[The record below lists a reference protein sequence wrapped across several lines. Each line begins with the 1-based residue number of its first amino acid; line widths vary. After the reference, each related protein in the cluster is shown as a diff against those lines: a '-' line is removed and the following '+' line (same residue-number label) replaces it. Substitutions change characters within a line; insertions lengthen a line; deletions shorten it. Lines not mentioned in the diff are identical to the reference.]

1 MAGAGG
7 NYTFGSWLLKAEAA
21 WTGGFEFTCA
31 KGKKSRFDV
40 LGGIEYYGFP
50 ETTLALEVS
59 ERHIFDYD
67 RVVFGCPTF
76 EREDQVTYAFRYSAE
91 WFNARLSTT
100 LLALIFGWK
109 AQDGAIIR
117 LQGDYAIRDSLILSL
132 GFLIFQEG
140 ELPPLDSW
148 GRNDQVFI
156 ELKWSF

>member
-1 MAGAGG
+1 M
-7 NYTFGSWLLKAEAA
+7 
-21 WTGGFEFTCA
+21 
-31 KGKKSRFDV
+31 
-40 LGGIEYYGFP
+40 
-50 ETTLALEVS
+50 
-59 ERHIFDYD
+59 
-67 RVVFGCPTF
+67 VFGFPTF

-91 WFNARLSTT
+91 WLNARLSTT

-156 ELKWSF
+156 DLKWSF